1 MLLINMRASS
11 RRAFTLVEMIAMIV
25 VIIILAAIGI
35 WSTGLLRQDAQ
46 SAARS
51 DTLANLQRMQQLANM
66 EGLSQT
72 NTDPTLRIMEL
83 QAGLAGKGDAN
94 FQINPQVIGAQVA
107 FSVDSSGATR
117 WQNATP

>member
-1 MLLINMRASS
+1 MRASS
-11 RRAFTLVEMIAMIV
+11 RKAFTLVEMIAVIVV
-25 VIIILAAIGI
+25 VIILVAIGI

-46 SAARS
+46 SVVTS
-51 DTLANLQRMQQLANM
+51 DMLANLQRTQQLANM

-83 QAGLAGKGDAN
+83 QAGLAGKKDAN

>member
-1 MLLINMRASS
+1 MRASS
-11 RRAFTLVEMIAMIV
+11 RKAFTLVEMIAMVV

-35 WSTGLLRQDAQ
+35 WSTGLLRQDPQ

-51 DTLANLQRMQQLANM
+51 VTLASLQRMQQLANL

-83 QAGLAGKGDAN
+83 QAGLAGKKDAN

-107 FSVDSSGATR
+107 FSVDSRGATR